1 MKKTLLLA
9 SVISSFAFCAQAQY
23 YQQPRTRTITR
34 TVYQNPYQPQP
45 QNMAPYQQAQYSSP
59 FYFQPYLGVDYSYNI
74 VDFGS
79 DEDGDSLDSYY
90 NDKLHTGILS
100 LGAKVHDNFALEAYY
115 KKSTK
120 AKKTNSTLFTVPV
133 TTELELQSF
142 GVDAIFHSPRLG
154 YDNRVELIGSVG
166 VAWYELKVKMNAS
179 SLGSASGKDNHI
191 GFRAGAGF
199 QYYLNDNVALRLM
212 GHYNN
217 TGIDDAENL
226 YDITAG
232 VRLYF

>member
-9 SVISSFAFCAQAQY
+9 SVISLMTLSANAQY

-59 FYFQPYLGVDYSYNI
+59 FYFQPYLGVDYNFMI
-74 VDFGS
+74 S
-79 DEDGDSLDSYY
+79 DIDTDDGEGDSFDVEK
-90 NDKLHTGILS
+90 NLHAFSVS
-100 LGAKVHDNFALEAYY
+100 LGARIHDNFGLEAFYE
-115 KKSTK
+115 KSTK
-120 AKKTNSTLFTVPV
+120 GKGSGTYYGYKYNTNHELQAFGLDGVIYFPRLANGN
-133 TTELELQSF
+133 LELLGTIGLAYYQEKLSVSF
-142 GVDAIFHSPRLG
+142 PGLISESAKEDHLG
-154 YDNRVELIGSVG
+154 LR
-166 VAWYELKVKMNAS
+166 
-179 SLGSASGKDNHI
+179 
-191 GFRAGAGF
+191 FGAGF